1 MVLLFAGPFIR
12 INGNPL
18 LMMNIVARRFV
29 IAGQIFWPQDAT
41 ILAIGLLVFLV
52 LFQQSLQNGLL
63 TSFVGGLRNQ
73 SAPIIVYSVDGRRNL
88 QGGVILPELEQKVRA
103 TEGVGKVGHLS
114 LSTFTATAA
123 GKDVDAA
130 VVGYEDRDLGAP
142 RSLVS
147 GRYPT
152 APNEAVA
159 NESDAS
165 RGFGVGDVVTL
176 QPGGDRITV
185 VGAAR
190 DVQINVTPT
199 LFTPYA
205 GYEAAVRSRFPN
217 ATTILPN
224 ALAVEPVSGTGDA
237 TVVSRI
243 NDASDEL
250 DALTRADAANK
261 APGVANVRQSF
272 TVIFLL
278 YGLVVPFVTGLFFLI
293 ITFQKSASLTLLR
306 AIGASGWTLV
316 KSLLVQVV
324 IVIAMGLLIGIG
336 LYWPV
341 SQQRLGTIQLRFETT
356 AVLFWSGLLLVFGL
370 ISSLFSARRVLAID
384 PLDATTGAG
393 VGR

>member
-1 MVLLFAGPFIR
+1 MARMFLALKEMRRAKVRFG
-12 INGNPL
+12 L
-18 LMMNIVARRFV
+18 LM
-29 IAGQIFWPQDAT
+29 G
-41 ILAIGLLVFLV
+41 AIGLLVFLV

-73 SAPIIVYSVDGRRNL
+73 SAPVLVYSVDGRRNL
-88 QGGVILPELEQKVRA
+88 QGGVILPDLEKKVRA
-103 TEGVGKVGHLS
+103 VEGVGKIGHLS

-123 GKDVDAA
+123 GKEVDAA
-130 VVGYEDRDLGAP
+130 VVGYEDRAVGAP
-142 RSLVS
+142 GSLTS

-152 APNEAVA
+152 APNEAIA
-159 NESDAS
+159 NESDAE
-165 RGFGVGDVVTL
+165 RGFAVGDVVTL
-176 QPGGDRITV
+176 LPGGDRITV

-224 ALAVEPVSGTGDA
+224 ALAVQPAPGTSPA
-237 TVVSRI
+237 TLVARI
-243 NDASDEL
+243 NAASVEL
-250 DALTRADAANK
+250 DALTRADAADK

-272 TVIFLL
+272 SVIFLL

-306 AIGASGWTLV
+306 AIGASGKTLV
-316 KSLLVQVV
+316 RSLLVQVV
-324 IVIAMGLLIGIG
+324 IVIAAGLIIGVG
-336 LYWPV
+336 LYWPI
-341 SQQRLGTIQLRFETT
+341 SQQRLGTIQLRFETP
-356 AVLFWSGLLLVFGL
+356 AVIVWSVLLLVFGL
-370 ISSLFSARRVLAID
+370 ASSLFSARRVLAID

>member
-1 MVLLFAGPFIR
+1 MFLALKEMRRAKVRFG
-12 INGNPL
+12 L
-18 LMMNIVARRFV
+18 LM
-29 IAGQIFWPQDAT
+29 G
-41 ILAIGLLVFLV
+41 AIGLLVFLV